1 MIYDFLTEQVKDAQ
15 VMETILET
23 TPLYMLS
30 LFFSF
35 QGLCLSRLMNSLE
48 KRLLCDDEEDEEKLD
63 ESRWSS
69 NLDAL

>member
-1 MIYDFLTEQVKDAQ
+1 
-15 VMETILET
+15 
-23 TPLYMLS
+23 
-30 LFFSF
+30 
-35 QGLCLSRLMNSLE
+35 MNSLE